1 MKVTI
6 ADIGLFPDH
15 LEGLRLWDSDIVL
28 SRFIILENELFKNKD
43 VMVFKAGVGIAGV
56 TLSKWA
62 GCKKITMCD
71 TRKEVVE
78 NIRRNCDRNAI
89 TDVTNLLINLNE
101 LNSFKDTYDLVLTTD
116 LFGEGFA
123 NQSII
128 YIWRKLLK
136 VGGEAIM
143 IVPDK
148 KEESKKLLELID
160 REEFT
165 INNLVLT
172 AE

>member
-1 MKVTI
+1 MKLTI

-28 SRFIILENELFKNKD
+28 SRFIILENEMFKNKD
-43 VMVFKAGVGIAGV
+43 VMVFKAGVGIAGLS
-56 TLSKWA
+56 LSKWG
-62 GCKKITMCD
+62 GCKSVSMCE

-78 NIRRNCDRNAI
+78 NIRRNCDRNNV
-89 TDVTNLLINLNE
+89 TDVTNLFINLNE
-101 LNSFKDTYDLVLTTD
+101 LNAFEQTYDLVLATD
-116 LFGEGFA
+116 LFGEGFFPE
-123 NQSII
+123 NII

-148 KEESKKLLELID
+148 KEESKKLLDLIN
-160 REEFT
+160 R
-165 INNLVLT
+165 
-172 AE
+172 